1 VKDQIPKRLATVAV
15 ENDLSLDVL
24 EFLIPATA
32 MNAVG
37 IPGSFATV
45 PGITPAIEAA
55 AAQAYKEAYA
65 YAFTRVFYASI
76 PFGILAIICAIFIK
90 DPSQYLTNHT
100 AVHMVKE
107 VVGTT
112 EPQHIEHSNGKYH
125 EESKAPSSSDTDKAS

>member
-1 VKDQIPKRLATVAV
+1 M
-15 ENDLSLDVL
+15 SLDVL

-107 VVGTT
+107 VVGGSGA
-112 EPQHIEHSNGKYH
+112 QHVEHGNKKYH
-125 EESKAPSSSDTDKAS
+125 EELKAPSSSDTDKAS